1 MEDYFE
7 KFRENIIGED
17 VFFETP
23 FGLKKLVYAD
33 WTASGRLYRP
43 IEEKLSEII
52 GPYIGNTHTETS
64 LTGTAMTMA
73 YHEAKKIIK
82 RHVNAHK
89 EDVLICAESGMT
101 GVINKFQRILG
112 LKLHEKF
119 KNLVEIS
126 EEEKPIIFITSME
139 HHSNQT
145 SWLETIA
152 NVEIIGFDKAG
163 MPDMPYLDIL
173 LEKYKNR
180 KTKIA
185 AITSCSNVTGI
196 FTEYHKI
203 ARVMHE
209 HGGLCFVDF
218 AASAPYINIDM
229 HPEDES
235 ESLDAIFFS
244 PHKFLGGP
252 GSTGVL
258 IFNSKL
264 YNNNVPD
271 NPGGGTV
278 DWTNPWGE
286 YKFVDDIEVREDG
299 GTPPFLQTIKAALAI
314 QLKEEMGVENIL
326 RREKEIV
333 SLVFRELR
341 KIPNLHILVEAIEHR
356 LPIFSFYIDDC
367 HYNLVTRLLND
378 RFGIQ
383 ARGGC
388 LCAGTYGHI
397 LLNVDREIS
406 KSITDK
412 INLGDLTDKPG
423 WVRVSFHPLMTNEE
437 VKYIL
442 WGISQIAENFPRC
455 SRDYDYDPQKNIF
468 IHHRKVDFEKE
479 LINSWFYPDNIN
491 INKE

>member
-235 ESLDAIFFS
+235 EALDAIFFS

-252 GSTGVL
+252 GSAGVL

-479 LINSWFYPDNIN
+479 LINSWFYQDNIN